1 MNGYIALK
9 NTVFNGIGYT
19 AGSIIPAEAV
29 LPSRVPALLRNGTIA
44 KADEDHAVS
53 AESTQKTTKEVEGI
67 ELPIQTENGVL
78 GLPASREDIV
88 KAVEVLQMKT
98 DDLLAAVAEI
108 TSEDALIIID
118 ACTKAQNVKK
128 AIRKRVEE
136 LQPEDDKGGEE

>member
-1 MNGYIALK
+1 M
-9 NTVFNGIGYT
+9 
-19 AGSIIPAEAV
+19 P
-29 LPSRVPALLRNGTIA
+29 R
-44 KADEDHAVS
+44 S
-53 AESTQKTTKEVEGI
+53 A
-67 ELPIQTENGVL
+67 
-78 GLPASREDIV
+78 V

-136 LQPEDDKGGEE
+136 LQPEDEGGEE